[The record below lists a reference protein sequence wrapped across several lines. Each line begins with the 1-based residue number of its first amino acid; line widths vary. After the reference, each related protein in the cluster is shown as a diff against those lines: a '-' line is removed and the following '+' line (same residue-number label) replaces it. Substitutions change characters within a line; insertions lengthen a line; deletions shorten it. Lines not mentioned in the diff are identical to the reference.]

1 MVILS
6 FFFASLRSFHT
17 ICLICP
23 FTGSIGEVV
32 RIVYRPGSK
41 PPNLPDVVYVRFP
54 DYTGESALKDEGID
68 KVVAVVPRTAEF
80 MVFGKHCSRT
90 GIPLRLAWALTIHK
104 SQGNLLAL
112 CSAHSCEVSN

>member
-1 MVILS
+1 MVIMLFF
-6 FFFASLRSFHT
+6 FFFASLRPFHT
-17 ICLICP
+17 KCLILSY
-23 FTGSIGEVV
+23 TGSIGEVV

-90 GIPLRLAWALTIHK
+90 SIPLRLAWALTIHK
-104 SQGNLLAL
+104 SQGNFGFTINHILL
-112 CSAHSCEVSN
+112 